1 VSQPFILLDP
11 RRPSVDFRN
20 KCAFTVMAKAPVAGQ
35 VKTRLTPPL
44 TPEQAAGLNACF
56 LRDTVVS
63 LADAAAATGTRWVI
77 SYMPADEEAAFGSIL
92 PPGALLLPQRGNG
105 FGERLLRTAEDLFT
119 CGFRSV
125 CLIDSD
131 SPTVPT
137 SAFVTAA
144 EELAE
149 LDDRVVLGPSDDGG
163 YYLLGLNQRHK
174 HLFENISWSTTAV
187 AQQTRERAKHL
198 GLPVISLPT
207 WYDVDEVLSLKR
219 LRRELFSRRMEA
231 SSQSAAYPA
240 PFTRAYLQEIGWSL
254 NNAASDAIPD
264 NLNEAEVATFPN

>member
-1 VSQPFILLDP
+1 MTQPFILLDP
-11 RRPSVDFRN
+11 RQPSIDFRN
-20 KCAFTVMAKAPVAGQ
+20 RCALTVMAKAPVAGQ

-63 LADAAAATGTRWVI
+63 LTDAAAATTARWVI
-77 SYMPADEEAAFGSIL
+77 SYMPVGEEAAFEGIL
-92 PPGALLLPQRGNG
+92 PPGALLLPQCGNG
-105 FGERLLRTAEDLFT
+105 FGERLLRTAEDLFA
-119 CGFRSV
+119 CGFSSV

-137 SAFVTAA
+137 SAFIRAA
-144 EELAE
+144 KELST
-149 LDDRVVLGPSDDGG
+149 LGDRVVIGPSDDGG
-163 YYLLGLNQRHK
+163 YYLLGLNRQHK
-174 HLFENISWSTTAV
+174 HLFENIPWSTAAV

-198 GLPVISLPT
+198 GLPVISLPS
-207 WYDVDEVLSLKR
+207 WYDVDEALSLNR
-219 LRRELFSRRMEA
+219 LRRELFSRGVET

-254 NNAASDAIPD
+254 HNAVSDATPD
-264 NLNEAEVATFPN
+264 NFNEAEVVSFRN